1 MIDNKLELE
10 EAQRTANYEA
20 LKSDVRSEVGGKIAA
35 GAEYGDA
42 GNAAKIN
49 NIAGNIRHKAVTEY
63 EQTDR
68 EVERGRVF
76 ARISQVIDYV
86 FFVIYGLLAIRLLLE
101 LFAARENAGFFKFI
115 KSATGFLYAPFAG
128 IMASPTTKEGYT
140 LALPIIVAIIVYMLL
155 HLAING
161 LLRMFVH
168 RKTAV

>member
-1 MIDNKLELE
+1 MTDNKLALE
-10 EAQRTANYEA
+10 EAQRNANYEA
-20 LKSDVRSEVGGKIAA
+20 LKSDVKSEVGGEIAA
-35 GAEYGDA
+35 GAEYRTP
-42 GNAAKIN
+42 NEAAKIN
-49 NIAGNIRHKAVTEY
+49 DIAGNIRQKAVDEY

-76 ARISQVIDYV
+76 ARISQIVDYV

-101 LFAARENAGFFKFI
+101 LFAARESAGFVKFI

-128 IMASPTTKEGYT
+128 IMASPTTKEGFT

-168 RKTAV
+168 RKTAI